1 MSRSVTV
8 VLHEREG
15 GRAAVCAVFDTLQAA
30 ADAFPAELRR
40 QGGYRLAES
49 ELYETSGLTPNEVM
63 RLPDPGP
70 VAGSGE
76 VRLLVDPQLYVGNS
90 VAVSVYPVSP
100 DPDPDPA
107 PDGEDEDIR
116 TLVARLLEVVVKI
129 AHDTGAIRTA
139 TELAAPRV
147 HNIDV
152 TASRLE
158 DAFVAAKKAEKTRAA
173 TL

>member
-1 MSRSVTV
+1 M
-8 VLHEREG
+8 
-15 GRAAVCAVFDTLQAA
+15 
-30 ADAFPAELRR
+30 
-40 QGGYRLAES
+40 
-49 ELYETSGLTPNEVM
+49 
-63 RLPDPGP
+63 
-70 VAGSGE
+70 
-76 VRLLVDPQLYVGNS
+76 
-90 VAVSVYPVSP
+90 YPVSP

-139 TELAAPRV
+139 TEQAAPRV

>member
-8 VLHEREG
+8 VLHERGAVALGVRGVRHLAG
-15 GRAAVCAVFDTLQAA
+15 GPTHFLPSYAVNSGIDWPSRSCTRPAAHPERGHAPTRSRAGRWVGRGAA
-30 ADAFPAELRR
+30 ARRPA
-40 QGGYRLAES
+40 
-49 ELYETSGLTPNEVM
+49 T
-63 RLPDPGP
+63 
-70 VAGSGE
+70 
-76 VRLLVDPQLYVGNS
+76 YVGNS
-90 VAVSVYPVSP
+90 VAVSGIRSH
-100 DPDPDPA
+100 PDPDPA